1 MTTYVASASV
11 NFVLRHI
18 RKRLN
23 VENATIQGNAL
34 IDIQFNF
41 VALIWMFC
49 RETKITIKLKQK
61 PFDIQQLCLYSLKV
75 SSIFSERY
83 LKAGLKSI
91 QSSCGRSLSR
101 KSYVTVTELK
111 PTTS

>member
-1 MTTYVASASV
+1 M
-11 NFVLRHI
+11 
-18 RKRLN
+18 
-23 VENATIQGNAL
+23 
-34 IDIQFNF
+34 
-41 VALIWMFC
+41 
-49 RETKITIKLKQK
+49 
-61 PFDIQQLCLYSLKV
+61 QQLCLYSLKV

-111 PTTS
+111 PTTT